1 MCERGRLMAPAQAG
15 AMAAVM
21 AGEELVRPALAGAVA
36 IAALNGPHQTGFRAA
51 PRRSRPC

>member
-1 MCERGRLMAPAQAG
+1 MAPAQAG